1 LKIKIVLL
9 TALFLAFSSV
19 GFARSKTKNVFAL
32 NLSAEADISQ
42 SGTESE
48 SYAGELQVGKTDSVI
63 LYVGMETGD
72 YAAFCFKN
80 DSAVGR
86 AILAVCKNGEQCQF
100 TGEVTGGECKVPGL
114 EADLSASS
122 KIVSIKSVKKL
133 PAQSRATVK
142 IPKASTTAVAP
153 QVIIKNL
160 YAAQKAGVS
169 PFFQTKSRARVDKY
183 FTKDFADLIWKD
195 AVAAQ
200 GEVGAFEF
208 DPLYNAQDTK
218 ITAFKIGQPL
228 YGEGNLDVADVPVTF
243 RNMGKD
249 ETVLFR
255 LERNSQKIWKIGDIY
270 YPSNPESSS
279 SLKTILTGAL
289 KASEG
294 NTAPK
299 SKTTSGIRSVDFLNY
314 SYQGSV
320 CSEDAGLPGTVKV
333 RNGKF
338 KDRDSNFFD
347 ISKKEIVYGD
357 VNGDGSEEAVVLIR
371 CGSAAGTLRAFEV
384 HAYSF
389 QNGQAKLL
397 ARLDSTGVESDY
409 QKSYPDGIVFYAG
422 EHGPKIV
429 NGHVIVEA
437 LTDGSFAGPE
447 NVATFDY
454 QLSGSKFALNGKP
467 TRTKMPE

>member
-1 LKIKIVLL
+1 MKTKIVLL
-9 TALFLAFSSV
+9 TTLLLVFSSV
-19 GFARSKTKNVFAL
+19 GYA
-32 NLSAEADISQ
+32 Q
-42 SGTESE
+42 SGIMP
-48 SYAGELQVGKTDSVI
+48 D
-63 LYVGMETGD
+63 
-72 YAAFCFKN
+72 
-80 DSAVGR
+80 AV
-86 AILAVCKNGEQCQF
+86 V
-100 TGEVTGGECKVPGL
+100 
-114 EADLSASS
+114 
-122 KIVSIKSVKKL
+122 
-133 PAQSRATVK
+133 
-142 IPKASTTAVAP
+142 
-153 QVIIKNL
+153 KNL
-160 YAAQKAGVS
+160 YAAQKADSS
-169 PFFQTKSRARVDKY
+169 PFFQTKSRALVDKY

-200 GEVGAFEF
+200 GEVGAIGF
-208 DPLYNAQDTK
+208 DPLYNAQDTE
-218 ITAFKIGQPL
+218 ITAFKIGKPM

-243 RNMGKD
+243 KNMGKD

-270 YPSNPESSS
+270 YPSNPASSS
-279 SLKTILTGAL
+279 SLKDILAGAL
-289 KASEG
+289 NASDG

-299 SKTTSGIRSVDFLNY
+299 SNTASGIRSIDFLNY

-320 CSEDAGLPGTVKV
+320 CSEDAGLPKTVKV

-347 ISKKEIVYGD
+347 IAKGEIVYGD
-357 VNGDGSEEAVVLIR
+357 VNGDGSEDAVVLIR

-409 QKSYPDGIVFYAG
+409 QKSYADGTLFYAG
-422 EHGPKIV
+422 ENGPKIV

-454 QLSGSKFALNGKP
+454 QWSGGKFVLSGKP
-467 TRTKMPE
+467 TRTKRTE